1 MELEE
6 IARKYALRN
15 AVDHGGECNPGAVI
29 GKIFA
34 EEEFENKGEVT
45 QKTQQV
51 CQEVNELSLEEQE
64 EELESYE
71 FEEKEEEEHDPIPDL
86 EKADEYDEIVVRF
99 APNPNG
105 PPHIG
110 HARGMTI
117 NGELRD
123 KYEGKLIL
131 RYDDTDPVTK
141 RPLEEAYDMYAED
154 YEWLGYNPDEVRY
167 SSKNFDTYIEYA
179 EKLIEMGKAYVCQ
192 CTQEEGHKYR
202 EEGEACPHRDQ
213 SAEENM
219 QLWKKMRAETEEVEN
234 EEEEVEDSSDED
246 SSKGDSKNEKDYF
259 EEGEATLKIKTDMQH
274 KNPAIRD
281 FVAFRIIDNADHP
294 VTGDEYRVWP
304 LLDFQGA
311 IEDHVMGTTHI
322 VRGKELRASTKRQK
336 FIYDYL
342 DWDYPHIMYWGNVKI
357 SGFDA
362 PVSTSTLTEMM
373 EEGELDGWDDPRAPT
388 LRALRKRG
396 FQPEALQNFYIE
408 MGVSEKDIEASTE
421 TLESHNRK
429 VVDDKAERRFFVQN
443 PVKLEISGLPE
454 DVEPHMARHPD
465 QDLGTRSFD
474 LEREDGKA
482 TVLVEEEDLEDGFL
496 RLKGLCNIEIED
508 GKAEYREGDHTD
520 ALDRDAEIV
529 HWAPSNADEAQV
541 FMADGE
547 VKKGRI
553 EPSEYEKDE
562 VYQFERFGFV
572 RCEEDGIFYFTHE

>member
-6 IARKYALRN
+6 IARKYALKN

-34 EEEFENKGEVT
+34 EEEFEDKGEVT
-45 QKTQQV
+45 QAAQKV
-51 CQEVNELSLEEQE
+51 CQEVNEMSLEEQE
-64 EELESYE
+64 TELESYE
-71 FEEKEEEEHDPIPDL
+71 FEEQEEEEHDPIPDL
-86 EKADEYDEIVVRF
+86 QNAEEYEEIVVRF

-123 KYEGKLIL
+123 KYDGKLIL

-141 RPLEEAYDMYAED
+141 RPLEEAYEMYAED
-154 YEWLGYNPDEVRY
+154 YEWLGYEPDEVRY

-179 EKLIEMGKAYVCQ
+179 EKLIEMGKAYVCK
-192 CTQEEGHKYR
+192 CSQEEGHEYR
-202 EEGEACPHRDQ
+202 EEGEACPHRNQ
-213 SAEENM
+213 SKEENM
-219 QLWKKMRAETEEVEN
+219 ALWEEMRN
-234 EEEEVEDSSDED
+234 
-246 SSKGDSKNEKDYF
+246 GGL

-281 FVAFRIIDNADHP
+281 FVAFRIIDDADHP
-294 VTGDEYRVWP
+294 ITGDEYRVWP

-336 FIYDYL
+336 YIYDYL
-342 DWDYPHIMYWGNVKI
+342 DWDYPHIRYWGNVKI

-373 EEGELDGWDDPRAPT
+373 ENGELDGWDDPRAPT

-429 VVDDKAERRFFVQN
+429 IVDDEAERRFFV
-443 PVKLEISGLPE
+443 KKCII
-454 DVEPHMARHPD
+454 
-465 QDLGTRSFD
+465 
-474 LEREDGKA
+474 
-482 TVLVEEEDLEDGFL
+482 L
-496 RLKGLCNIEIED
+496 R
-508 GKAEYREGDHTD
+508 
-520 ALDRDAEIV
+520 
-529 HWAPSNADEAQV
+529 
-541 FMADGE
+541 M
-547 VKKGRI
+547 
-553 EPSEYEKDE
+553 
-562 VYQFERFGFV
+562 
-572 RCEEDGIFYFTHE
+572 